1 MTETITAKQG
11 AQPHIHG
18 VRVGVMRL
26 GRPDGVG
33 VARLALRTE
42 EESRIELMRE
52 GETVQ
57 LFDRGTL
64 TLRTVLLPGEEF
76 ERGAVVLDFDG
87 DASGG

>member
-52 GETVQ
+52 GESVQ
-57 LFDRGTL
+57 LFGRGSL

-76 ERGAVVLDFDG
+76 ERGAVVLDFDA
-87 DASGG
+87 DALA